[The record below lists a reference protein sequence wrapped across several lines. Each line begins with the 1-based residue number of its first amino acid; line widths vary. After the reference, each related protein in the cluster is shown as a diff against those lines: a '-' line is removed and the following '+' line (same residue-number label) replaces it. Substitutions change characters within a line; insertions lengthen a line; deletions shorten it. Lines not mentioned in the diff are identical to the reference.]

1 MIDITYLYLAMVLI
15 KGLAGLWAGV
25 VMSFATLCM
34 AWASFQMARA
44 FTLGDRRK

>member
-25 VMSFATLCM
+25 IMSVAAFCIS
-34 AWASFQMARA
+34 WVSFQMTRA
-44 FTLGDRRK
+44 FILGDKRK